1 MLGLWLKK
9 ECIWVFFVHD
19 ENLCALFFFFG
30 YVCLILESV
39 ESIYNKK

>member
-1 MLGLWLKK
+1 MKIYVL
-9 ECIWVFFVHD
+9 FF
-19 ENLCALFFFFG
+19 FFFFG